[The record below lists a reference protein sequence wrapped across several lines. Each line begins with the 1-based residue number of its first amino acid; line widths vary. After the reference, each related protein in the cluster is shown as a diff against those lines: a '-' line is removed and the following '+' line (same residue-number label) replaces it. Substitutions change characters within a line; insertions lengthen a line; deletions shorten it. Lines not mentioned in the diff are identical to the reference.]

1 MSKEIECCVVK
12 DIMPLYAENLCS
24 DETAEIVKEHIEN
37 CESCRKLSEKI
48 EIEEKV
54 PEKIPDETK
63 VLKKINKKIELSKK
77 FVIVAMCV
85 LIAVLIPVAV
95 LWGNM
100 FVQNESIPSFETI
113 ARNSEVKEFADL
125 IENGKFH
132 SFARW
137 ISLDAVEAK
146 YTENIGDKEK
156 YFIPDSELTKA
167 NGYAANLV
175 KAYNTLI
182 DDAKAVKVDCR
193 TYYSEDMFEEK
204 QGHKGILSEITVKY
218 SGGETLVFSVIK
230 ENGRFVW
237 SCTSDGSFDEEVLR
251 EIFRMYQ

>member
-12 DIMPLYAENLCS
+12 DILPLYAENLCS
-24 DETAEIVKEHIEN
+24 EETSEIVKEHIEN

-85 LIAVLIPVAV
+85 LIAVLIPAAV

-100 FVQNESIPSFETI
+100 FWQNEKIPSFETI
-113 ARNSEVKEFADL
+113 ARNKEVKEYSDL

-137 ISLDAVEAK
+137 ISLNWAEAE
-146 YTENIGDKEK
+146 YFENMGDKEK
-156 YFIPDSELTKA
+156 GSIPEAELEKA
-167 NGYAANLV
+167 DGYAANLV
-175 KAYNTLI
+175 NAYNVLI
-182 DDAKAVKVDCR
+182 GDAKEVEADCR
-193 TYYSEDMFEEK
+193 TYYSTDMFEEP
-204 QGHKGILSEITVKY
+204 QGRKGLLSEITVEY
-218 SGGETLVFSVIK
+218 SGGETLVFYVIK

-251 EIFRMYQ
+251 EIFQMYQ